1 MPLPELRPDELAVF
15 VFGPGYGELILVRV
29 PPDVWMVVDGCGKG
43 ETTYA
48 TAALKHYGGSPRI
61 IALTHPHDDHSRGID
76 EVIDSATPRPWRSC
90 SWRATS
96 GRSTARN

>member
-1 MPLPELRPDELAVF
+1 MPLPELPPDQLAIF

-48 TAALKHYGGSPRI
+48 TAAL
-61 IALTHPHDDHSRGID
+61 
-76 EVIDSATPRPWRSC
+76 
-90 SWRATS
+90 
-96 GRSTARN
+96 